1 MAELDVQFQNT
12 VEITGQDFRH
22 AYERPLGEGV
32 EGYSDMLITPGASA
46 TTVNVASGIGFVRG
60 DGLNDLGL
68 YRCRNDAT
76 KNSAAFEA
84 GGLAAPDATDPRL
97 DQIIARVYDDDA
109 DNEGQHKWRLAVLT
123 GTPKAGDTFSKRE
136 GAAALPN
143 SAMLLADVL
152 VLPGT
157 PAVLA
162 GENIRDRRSF
172 CYPIVPPLLTNV
184 DAVPLIPLLPG
195 VRSTIGSIVHGSH
208 DTKQAAVACYL
219 PRRIVGAT
227 KIRWKYAQAGADDE
241 GPLAGNY
248 TLAIFDASGREI
260 VDTGSV
266 AWVGAEDTL
275 QVRTETIASTTM
287 EAGVY
292 YCFVGVDSSSDGSA
306 YFSGTHLDVGSSPG
320 HVMRNLALCAG
331 SGGVTV
337 PSTLL
342 GMTDVAGLTAATA
355 IPSVPD
361 ICLSV
366 G

>member
-22 AYERPLGEGV
+22 AYERLLGEGV

-84 GGLAAPDATDPRL
+84 GGLAALDATDPRL

-123 GTPKAGDTFSKRE
+123 GTPKAGDMFKQTRRGS
-136 GAAALPN
+136 GASN

-241 GPLAGNY
+241 EPLAGR

-266 AWVGAEDTL
+266 AWVGAEHML

-306 YFSGTHLDVGSSPG
+306 YFSGNARPDVGSSPG

-331 SGGVTV
+331 SGGVTA